1 MPTNPPPTTGF
12 LWVIYDPKAS
22 GNRRPS
28 SIETEGSMCPGY
40 ILDRKAK
47 ARPMEKPS
55 FHFLRPSEAFKRQ
68 VPLVVYSIPL

>member
-1 MPTNPPPTTGF
+1 
-12 LWVIYDPKAS
+12 
-22 GNRRPS
+22 
-28 SIETEGSMCPGY
+28 MCPGY

-55 FHFLRPSEAFKRQ
+55 LHFLRPSEAFKRQ